1 MGKITDS
8 LKGANDTIKGVT
20 DSISSID
27 DVLDMYRQYY
37 GYVYHI

>member
-1 MGKITDS
+1 MGKITDN
-8 LKGANDTIKGVT
+8 LKEANDTIKGVT